1 MNKKQSSSSSKDITR
16 VPVKKLSYKQPSTEK
31 EAQAKVVRS
40 GRTSTSAGI
49 KRKPASKKSSRPPKL
64 PTDYQSDS
72 SLDSSDPSA
81 QTEAI
86 KQKIQTSL
94 NTFKLASSEFCEL
107 TSKFVE
113 DFQHLHLDFNQ
124 MKKEVNSV
132 LMESSR
138 ANEDTPK
145 HPNILDSPSNQINLS
160 TKNSPRT
167 VSETLEACFEDP
179 QERLIMLRK
188 QVEDLKDEIKKNE
201 AEIRLNDTEN
211 DELRNAAYVIQDTFE
226 DQSENEENTKTA
238 ACKQCCL
245 F

>member
-1 MNKKQSSSSSKDITR
+1 MNKKSSSSSKDITR
-16 VPVKKLSYKQPSTEK
+16 VPVKKLSYKQPNSEK
-31 EAQAKVVRS
+31 EAQVRAVRS

-72 SLDSSDPSA
+72 SIDSSDPSG

-86 KQKIQTSL
+86 KEKIQTSL
-94 NTFKLASSEFCEL
+94 NTFKSASSEFCDL

-113 DFQHLHLDFNQ
+113 DFHHLHIDFTQ
-124 MKKEVNSV
+124 MKKEVNTV
-132 LMESSR
+132 LLESSKSK
-138 ANEDTPK
+138 EDLSR
-145 HPNILDSPSNQINLS
+145 HQNILDSPYKQINLS

-179 QERLIMLRK
+179 QERLMMLRK
-188 QVEDLKDEIKKNE
+188 QVEDLKEEIKKNE
-201 AEIRLNDTEN
+201 DEIKLNDTEN

-238 ACKQCCL
+238 ACKPCCL